1 MAQILKVQMFGELSV
16 SYGETTVDDTS
27 NRMRKV
33 WLLLAYLIYS
43 RQKRNTQDQY
53 IAVVQGADTSEVD
66 DPTGRLKALFYRCR
80 SMLNQLY
87 DTAGHDLILR
97 KGGSYGWN
105 TEIPLQLDVE
115 EFDSLRIAAA
125 AAQDAD
131 EKLSLCRQALALYR
145 GDFLPKLSMEP
156 WVMPISTYYHQ
167 AFLDVTGQT
176 LELLESRQGWE
187 ESATLCSKALHI
199 EPYSEDLYQHLMRCR
214 IAMGDREGAVK
225 AYEEMSELLFDTFG
239 VMPSEESRQLYRDAS
254 RQINDQSLPI
264 GTVREQLRE
273 SDEARGAVLCEY
285 DFFRFLYQV
294 QARAIVRSGDVI
306 HIALLSV
313 HGKDGP
319 AGTDAAETAPR
330 RCNLPLQ
337 SLAAHRYASPS
348 QLRKQLPCMP
358 ADHQGFFQT
367 VPSYA
372 CGYPFLSTTSGA
384 HGPQSRKISHFV
396 HRPVNCAWTTQRVS

>member
-313 HGKDGP
+313 HGKDGQQLP
-319 AGTDAAETAPR
+319 KRSADIALDNLQELMLQKLRQGDVIS
-330 RCNLPLQ
+330 RC
-337 SLAAHRYASPS
+337 SPS
-348 QLRKQLPCMP
+348 QLIVMLPQANYENSCLVCQRITKAFYRQFPHTP
-358 ADHQGFFQT
+358 ADIHFSVQPLEPM
-367 VPSYA
+367 VPN
-372 CGYPFLSTTSGA
+372 
-384 HGPQSRKISHFV
+384 HGK
-396 HRPVNCAWTTQRVS
+396 